1 MSDIFW
7 ITGSDLSESQPTLA
21 AAINQVGVLPSWV
34 EVAHLI
40 ADQVEQAREIASGA
54 FPITFLWPRH
64 ASQSG
69 FILHDVCRSLLIRE
83 QNLTLLAEKDQDA
96 AHFVLLASPQALGR
110 YNLMPH
116 AHIAAWWTLPPM
128 ALSALPQ
135 KLDKSGFDPEL
146 VRWIIGEGGLGQ
158 NAIVTFPAAQ
168 AVEKGPESLLG
179 KLNLL
184 IQRLDETKCSHGLL
198 LSGSAGTPLLA
209 TLVER

>member
-21 AAINQVGVLPSWV
+21 AALNHIGVLPGWV

-40 ADQVEQAREIASGA
+40 ADQIELAREIASGA
-54 FPITFLWPRH
+54 FPITFLWPLH
-64 ASQSG
+64 AGQSG

-83 QNLTLLAEKDQDA
+83 QNLALLAEKDQDVV
-96 AHFVLLASPQALGR
+96 HFALMASPQALGR

-116 AHIAAWWTLPPM
+116 AHIAAWWTLPPS
-128 ALSALPQ
+128 ALTALPQ
-135 KLDKSGFDPEL
+135 KLEKSGFDPEL
-146 VRWIIGEGGLGQ
+146 VRWISGEGGLGQ

-168 AVEKGPESLLG
+168 PVEQGPDSLLG
-179 KLNLL
+179 RLNFL
-184 IQRLDETKCSHGLL
+184 IRRLDETKCSHGLL
-198 LSGSAGTPLLA
+198 LSGLAGAPLLA